1 MADTTDTTAVKTPL
15 QYLDRAMNSL
25 RDLGLLKD
33 GQAAAAEAAPITG
46 LLEKISDLEPDK
58 IAVITRTLGQ
68 MSVFNEVVREQI
80 SEMSVGERYEEI
92 TKQFNSIRDDAKSMV
107 DQIEDGKI
115 DVFERA
121 TNAWMKLSRGDVATR
136 FDKIRDTYLDV
147 AKDTKTNIEREHIIL
162 EAYMDFRGA
171 LKQAEVSALEVLKV
185 AEKRLEAAKA
195 ELAKAGDAVKD
206 YAGEDLAERARLEL
220 ARDEKLRAMQAED
233 GRYQIAKDLA
243 DNLTIGYNTSEVI
256 MARLTQTTSAKE
268 RVYQQA
274 VSFFT
279 TNESVL
285 TALKASFTG
294 MFGLHESTRTLN
306 EMKEG
311 VSKSIEVLS
320 EIGGKIQEE
329 ALKAGYGPTIRADAV
344 KKLVDSVV
352 TFQERSG
359 EIIAEMRTLATRNS
373 EEIREAVEDGKKRMA
388 RLAAEGNALV
398 AGNVIVGN
406 G

>member
-1 MADTTDTTAVKTPL
+1 MADASTDTTVVKTPL
-15 QYLDRAMNSL
+15 QYLDKAMNSL
-25 RDLGLLKD
+25 RDLGLMKD
-33 GQAAAAEAAPITG
+33 VKPEDAPITG
-46 LLEKISDLEPDK
+46 LLEKISDLSPDK
-58 IAVITRTLGQ
+58 IAVISRTLGQ
-68 MSVFNEVVREQI
+68 MSTFNEVVREQI
-80 SEMSVGERYEEI
+80 SEMSIGQRYEEI
-92 TKQFNSIRDDAKSMV
+92 TKQFNSIRDDAKAMV
-107 DQIEDGKI
+107 DQISDGKI
-115 DVFERA
+115 DMFERA
-121 TNAWMKLSRGDVATR
+121 TTAWMKIARGDISTR
-136 FDKIRDTYLDV
+136 FDKIRDVYVAV
-147 AKDTKTNIEREHIIL
+147 AKDTKTNIEREHTIL
-162 EAYMDFRGA
+162 EAYLDFRGA
-171 LKQAEVSALEVLKV
+171 LKQAEVSALEVLKI
-185 AEKRLEAAKA
+185 AEARLEAAKG
-195 ELAKAGDAVKD
+195 ELAKAGDAVKA
-206 YAGEDLAERARLEL
+206 YAGTDLAERAKLEL
-220 ARDEKLRAMQAED
+220 FRDEKLRAMQAED
-233 GRYQIAKDLA
+233 GRYQVAKDLA

-294 MFGLHESTRTLN
+294 MFGLHESTQTLN

-311 VSKSIEVLS
+311 VSKSIEVLA

-344 KKLVDSVV
+344 QKLVDSVV

-359 EIIAEMRTLATRNS
+359 EIIKEMRTLATKNS
-373 EEIREAVEDGKKRMA
+373 EEIREAVEEGKKRMA

-398 AGNVIVGN
+398 AN

>member
-1 MADTTDTTAVKTPL
+1 MAESTADTSVVKTPL

-25 RDLGLLKD
+25 RDLGLVKD
-33 GQAAAAEAAPITG
+33 GGPQDTPITG
-46 LLEKISDLEPDK
+46 LLEKITELSPDK
-58 IAVITRTLGQ
+58 IAVISRTLGQ

-80 SEMSVGERYEEI
+80 SEMSIGQRYEEI
-92 TKQFNSIRDDAKSMV
+92 TNQFNSIRDDAKAMV
-107 DQIEDGKI
+107 DQISDGKI

-121 TNAWMKLSRGDVATR
+121 TNAWMKISRGDIAGR
-136 FDKIRDTYLDV
+136 FDKIRDTYLSV
-147 AKDTKTNIEREHIIL
+147 AKDTKSNIEREHIIL

-171 LKQAEVSALEVLKV
+171 LKQAEVSALEVLKI
-185 AEKRLEAAKA
+185 AEGRLDAAKA
-195 ELAKAGDAVKD
+195 KLGTSADAVKNF
-206 YAGEDLAERARLEL
+206 AGSDPAERAKLEL
-220 ARDEKLRAMQAED
+220 FRDEMLRAMQTED
-233 GRYQIAKDLA
+233 GRYQVAKDLA

-294 MFGLHESTRTLN
+294 MFGLHESTEALN
-306 EMKEG
+306 RMKEG
-311 VSKSIEVLS
+311 VSQSIEVLS

-359 EIIAEMRTLATRNS
+359 EIIAEMRTLATKNS

-388 RLAAEGNALV
+388 RLAAEGNALLV
-398 AGNVIVGN
+398 N

>member
-1 MADTTDTTAVKTPL
+1 MAEAAAETSIVKTPL
-15 QYLDRAMNSL
+15 QYLDKAMNSL
-25 RDLGLLKD
+25 RDLGLVKE
-33 GQAAAAEAAPITG
+33 GGPQETPITG
-46 LLEKISDLEPDK
+46 LLEKITELSPDK
-58 IAVITRTLGQ
+58 IAVISRTLGQ

-80 SEMSVGERYEEI
+80 AEMSIGQRYEEI
-92 TKQFNSIRDDAKSMV
+92 TNQFNSIRDDAKAMV
-107 DQIEDGKI
+107 DQISDGKI

-121 TNAWMKLSRGDVATR
+121 TNAWMKISRGDIAGR
-136 FDKIRDTYLDV
+136 FDKIRDTYLSV
-147 AKDTKTNIEREHIIL
+147 AKDTKSNIEREHIIL

-171 LKQAEVSALEVLKV
+171 LKQAEVSALEVLKM
-185 AEKRLEAAKA
+185 AEGRLDAAKA
-195 ELAKAGDAVKD
+195 KLGTSAEAVKNF
-206 YAGEDLAERARLEL
+206 AGSEPAERAKLEL
-220 ARDEKLRAMQAED
+220 FRDEMLRAMQAED
-233 GRYQIAKDLA
+233 SRYQVAKDLA

-294 MFGLHESTRTLN
+294 MFGLHESTEALN
-306 EMKEG
+306 RMKEG
-311 VSKSIEVLS
+311 VSQSIEVLS

-388 RLAAEGNALV
+388 RLAAEGNALLV
-398 AGNVIVGN
+398 N

>member
-1 MADTTDTTAVKTPL
+1 MTDAVTTTAAADTAVVKTPL
-15 QYLDRAMNSL
+15 QYLDKAMNGL

-33 GQAAAAEAAPITG
+33 VRPEDAPITG
-46 LLEKISDLEPDK
+46 LLEKISDLSPDK
-58 IAVITRTLGQ
+58 IAVISRTLGQ

-80 SEMSVGERYEEI
+80 SEMSIGQRYQDI
-92 TKQFNSIRDDAKSMV
+92 TNQFNSIRDDAKAMV
-107 DQIEDGKI
+107 DQISDGKI
-115 DVFERA
+115 DVWERA
-121 TNAWMKLSRGDVATR
+121 TNAWMKISRGDIANR
-136 FDKIRDTYLDV
+136 FDKIRDTYLVV
-147 AKDTKTNIEREHIIL
+147 AKDTKENIEREHVIL
-162 EAYMDFRGA
+162 ESYMDFRGA
-171 LKQAEVSALEVLKV
+171 LKQAEVSALEVLKL
-185 AEKRLEAAKA
+185 AEKRLEEAKA
-195 ELAKAGDAVKD
+195 ELARAGDAVKD
-206 YAGEDLAERARLEL
+206 YAGGDPAERARLEL
-220 ARDEKLRAMQAED
+220 FRDEKLRIMQNED
-233 GRYQIAKDLA
+233 GRYQVSKDLA

-294 MFGLHESTRTLN
+294 MFGLHESTETLN
-306 EMKEG
+306 RMKEG
-311 VSKSIEVLS
+311 VSQSIEVLS

-329 ALKAGYGPTIRADAV
+329 ALKAGYGPTIRSDAV

-373 EEIREAVEDGKKRMA
+373 AEIRDAVEEGKKRMA

-398 AGNVIVGN
+398 VDG
-406 G
+406 

>member
-1 MADTTDTTAVKTPL
+1 MAESTADTSVVKTPL

-25 RDLGLLKD
+25 RDLGLVKE
-33 GQAAAAEAAPITG
+33 GGVQETPITG
-46 LLEKISDLEPDK
+46 LLEKITALSPDK
-58 IAVITRTLGQ
+58 IAVISRTLGQ

-80 SEMSVGERYEEI
+80 SEMSIGQRYEEI
-92 TKQFNSIRDDAKSMV
+92 TNQFNSIRDDAKAMV
-107 DQIEDGKI
+107 EQISDGKI

-121 TNAWMKLSRGDVATR
+121 TNAWMKISRGDIAGR
-136 FDKIRDTYLDV
+136 FDKIRDTYLSV
-147 AKDTKTNIEREHIIL
+147 AKDTKSNIEREHIIL

-171 LKQAEVSALEVLKV
+171 LKQAEVSALEVLKI
-185 AEKRLEAAKA
+185 AEGRLDAAKA
-195 ELAKAGDAVKD
+195 KLGTSADAVKNF
-206 YAGEDLAERARLEL
+206 AGSDPAERAKLEL
-220 ARDEKLRAMQAED
+220 FRDEMLRAMQSED
-233 GRYQIAKDLA
+233 GRYQVAKDLA

-294 MFGLHESTRTLN
+294 MFGLHESTEALN
-306 EMKEG
+306 RMKEG
-311 VSKSIEVLS
+311 VSQSIEVLS

-359 EIIAEMRTLATRNS
+359 EIIAEMRTLATKNS

-388 RLAAEGNALV
+388 RLAAEGNALLV
-398 AGNVIVGN
+398 N

>member
-1 MADTTDTTAVKTPL
+1 MADTTATTSVVKTPL
-15 QYLDRAMNSL
+15 QYLDKAMNSL
-25 RDLGLLKD
+25 RDLGLVKD
-33 GQAAAAEAAPITG
+33 GASPQDAPITG

-58 IAVITRTLGQ
+58 IAVISRTLGQ

-80 SEMSVGERYEEI
+80 SEMSIGQRYEEI
-92 TKQFNSIRDDAKSMV
+92 TSQFNSIRDDAKAMV
-107 DQIEDGKI
+107 DQISDGKI

-121 TNAWMKLSRGDVATR
+121 TNAWMKISRGDIANR
-136 FDKIRDTYLDV
+136 FDKIRDTYISV
-147 AKDTKTNIEREHIIL
+147 AKDTKDNIEREHIIL

-171 LKQAEVSALEVLKV
+171 LKQSEVAALEVLKV
-185 AEKRLEAAKA
+185 AEGRLNAAKD
-195 ELAKAGDAVKD
+195 ELGKAADAVKN
-206 YAGEDLAERARLEL
+206 YAGEDPAERAKLEL
-220 ARDEKLRAMQAED
+220 FRDEKLRTMQSED
-233 GRYQIAKDLA
+233 GRYQVAKDLA

-294 MFGLHESTRTLN
+294 MFGLHESTETLN
-306 EMKEG
+306 RMKEG
-311 VSKSIEVLS
+311 VSQSIEVLS

-373 EEIREAVEDGKKRMA
+373 EEIRDAVEEAKKRMA
-388 RLAAEGNALV
+388 RLAAEGNALTV
-398 AGNVIVGN
+398 N

>member
-1 MADTTDTTAVKTPL
+1 MGDATVKTPL
-15 QYLDRAMNSL
+15 QYLDRAMNRL
-25 RDLGLLKD
+25 REIGLVPETR
-33 GQAAAAEAAPITG
+33 AEDAPITG
-46 LLEKISDLEPDK
+46 LLEKISDLDPDR

-68 MSVFNEVVREQI
+68 MSAFNEIVREQI
-80 SEMSVGERYEEI
+80 SEMSIGQRYEQI
-92 TKQFNSIRDDAKSMV
+92 TKEFNSIRDDAKGMV
-107 DQIEDGKI
+107 DQIADGKL
-115 DVFERA
+115 DMFERA
-121 TNAWMKLSRGDVATR
+121 TNAWMKISRGDIAAR
-136 FDKIRDTYLDV
+136 FDKIRDTYVAV
-147 AKDTKTNIEREHIIL
+147 AKDTKANIEREHTIL

-171 LKQAEVSALEVLKV
+171 LKQAEVGALEVLKV
-185 AEKRLEAAKA
+185 AEGRLDKAKA
-195 ELAKAGDAVKD
+195 ELATAADAVKN
-206 YAGEDLAERARLEL
+206 YAGSDLAERAKLEL

-233 GRYQIAKDLA
+233 GRYQVAKDLA

-256 MARLTQTTSAKE
+256 MARLAQTTSAKE
-268 RVYQQA
+268 RVYRQA

-294 MFGLHESTRTLN
+294 MFGLHESTETLN
-306 EMKEG
+306 QMKEG

-359 EIIAEMRTLATRNS
+359 EIIAEMRTLATKNS
-373 EEIREAVEDGKKRMA
+373 EEIRDAVEEGKRRMA
-388 RLAAEGNALV
+388 RLAAEGNALL
-398 AGNVIVGN
+398 AN

>member
-1 MADTTDTTAVKTPL
+1 MADASTDTTVVKTPL
-15 QYLDRAMNSL
+15 QYLDKAMSSL
-25 RDLGLLKD
+25 RELGLVKD
-33 GQAAAAEAAPITG
+33 GRSEDAPITG
-46 LLEKISDLEPDK
+46 LLEKISDLDPDK

-80 SEMSVGERYEEI
+80 SEMSIGQRYEEI
-92 TKQFNSIRDDAKSMV
+92 TKQFNSIRDDAKGMV
-107 DQIEDGKI
+107 DQISDGKI
-115 DVFERA
+115 DMFERA
-121 TNAWMKLSRGDVATR
+121 TNAWMKIARGDVSTR
-136 FDKIRDTYLDV
+136 FDTIRETYLAV

-171 LKQAEVSALEVLKV
+171 LKQAEVSALEVLKL
-185 AEKRLEAAKA
+185 AEGRLDKAKA
-195 ELAKAGDAVKD
+195 ELGAAGDAVKA
-206 YAGEDLAERARLEL
+206 YAGDDPAERAKLEL
-220 ARDEKLRAMQAED
+220 FRDEKLRAMQNED
-233 GRYQIAKDLA
+233 GRYQVAKDLA

-294 MFGLHESTRTLN
+294 MFGLHESTETLN
-306 EMKEG
+306 QMKEG

-359 EIIAEMRTLATRNS
+359 EIIKEMRTLATKNS
-373 EEIREAVEDGKKRMA
+373 EEIREAVEEGKKRMA

-398 AGNVIVGN
+398 AN

>member
-1 MADTTDTTAVKTPL
+1 MAESTADTSIVKTPL

-25 RDLGLLKD
+25 RDLGLVKD
-33 GQAAAAEAAPITG
+33 GGPQDTPITG
-46 LLEKISDLEPDK
+46 LLEKITELSPDK
-58 IAVITRTLGQ
+58 IAVISRTLGQ

-80 SEMSVGERYEEI
+80 SEMSIGQRYEEI
-92 TKQFNSIRDDAKSMV
+92 TNQFNSIRDDAKAMV
-107 DQIEDGKI
+107 DQISDGKI

-121 TNAWMKLSRGDVATR
+121 TNAWMKISRGDIAGR
-136 FDKIRDTYLDV
+136 FDKIRDTYLSV
-147 AKDTKTNIEREHIIL
+147 AKDTKSNIEREHIIL

-171 LKQAEVSALEVLKV
+171 LKQAEVSALEVLKI
-185 AEKRLEAAKA
+185 AEGRLDAAKA
-195 ELAKAGDAVKD
+195 KLGTSADAVKNF
-206 YAGEDLAERARLEL
+206 AGSDPAERAKLEL
-220 ARDEKLRAMQAED
+220 FRDEMLRAMQTED
-233 GRYQIAKDLA
+233 GRYQVAKDLA

-294 MFGLHESTRTLN
+294 MFGLHESTEALN
-306 EMKEG
+306 RMKEG
-311 VSKSIEVLS
+311 VSQSIEVLS

-359 EIIAEMRTLATRNS
+359 EIIAEMRTLATKNS

-388 RLAAEGNALV
+388 RLAAEGNALLV
-398 AGNVIVGN
+398 N

>member
-1 MADTTDTTAVKTPL
+1 MTDITVKTPL
-15 QYLDRAMNSL
+15 QYLDKAMAGL
-25 RDLGLLKD
+25 RDLGLVSDKP
-33 GQAAAAEAAPITG
+33 QEAPIVG

-80 SEMSVGERYEEI
+80 TEMSIGERYEQI
-92 TKQFNSIRDDAKSMV
+92 TSSFNSIRDDAKRMV
-107 DQIEDGKI
+107 DQIEDGKL

-121 TNAWMKLSRGDVATR
+121 TNAWMKISRGDIAAR
-136 FDKIRDTYLDV
+136 FDSIKDTYVAV
-147 AKDTKTNIEREHIIL
+147 AKDTKSNIEREHIIL
-162 EAYMDFRGA
+162 EAYRDFRGA
-171 LKQAEVSALEVLKV
+171 LKQAEVAALEVLRS
-185 AEKRLEAAKA
+185 AEGKLNEAKTTLSKA
-195 ELAKAGDAVKD
+195 SDAV
-206 YAGEDLAERARLEL
+206 AGFAGQDPAERAKLEL
-220 ARDEKLRAMQAED
+220 VRDEHLRRMQNED
-233 GRYQIAKDLA
+233 SRYQIAKDLA

-256 MARLTQTTSAKE
+256 MARLMQTTNAKE

-294 MFGLHESTRTLN
+294 LFGLHESTRTLN

-311 VSKSIEVLS
+311 VSKSIEVLA
-320 EIGGKIQEE
+320 EIGGTIQEE
-329 ALKAGYGPTIRADAV
+329 ALKAGYGPTVRADAV

-352 TFQERSG
+352 NFQTRST
-359 EIIAEMRTLATRNS
+359 EIIAEMREMATKNS
-373 EEIREAVEDGKKRMA
+373 DEIRNAVEDGKRRMA
-388 RLAAEGNALV
+388 RLAEEGNALV
-398 AGNVIVGN
+398 LN

>member
-1 MADTTDTTAVKTPL
+1 MADAAATTATTDTAVVKTPL
-15 QYLDRAMNSL
+15 QYLDKAMGSL

-33 GQAAAAEAAPITG
+33 VKPEDDPITG
-46 LLEKISDLEPDK
+46 LLQKISDLSPDK
-58 IAVITRTLGQ
+58 IAVISRTLGQ
-68 MSVFNEVVREQI
+68 MSTFNEVVREQI
-80 SEMSVGERYEEI
+80 SEMSVGQRYQEI
-92 TKQFNSIRDDAKSMV
+92 TNQFNSIRDDAKAMV
-107 DQIEDGKI
+107 DQIADGKI
-115 DVFERA
+115 DVWERA
-121 TNAWMKLSRGDVATR
+121 TNAWMKISRGDIAAR
-136 FDKIRDTYLDV
+136 FDSIRDTYLTV
-147 AKDTKTNIEREHIIL
+147 AKDTRENIEREHIIL

-185 AEKRLEAAKA
+185 AEKRLDAAKA

-206 YAGEDLAERARLEL
+206 YAGEDPAERARLEL
-220 ARDEKLRAMQAED
+220 FRDEKLRAMQAED
-233 GRYQIAKDLA
+233 GRYQVAKDLA

-294 MFGLHESTRTLN
+294 MFGLHESTETLN
-306 EMKEG
+306 RMKEG
-311 VSKSIEVLS
+311 VSQSIEVLS

-359 EIIAEMRTLATRNS
+359 EIIAEMRTLATKNS
-373 EEIREAVEDGKKRMA
+373 EEIRDAVEDGKKRMA

-398 AGNVIVGN
+398 VDG
-406 G
+406 

>member
-1 MADTTDTTAVKTPL
+1 MAEASTETTVVKTPL
-15 QYLDRAMNSL
+15 QYLDKAMSGL
-25 RDLGLLKD
+25 RELGLVKEGAPED
-33 GQAAAAEAAPITG
+33 DPITG
-46 LLEKISDLEPDK
+46 LLEKISHLEPDK
-58 IAVITRTLGQ
+58 IAVISRTLGQ
-68 MSVFNEVVREQI
+68 MSTFNEVVREQI
-80 SEMSVGERYEEI
+80 SEMSIGQRYEEI
-92 TKQFNSIRDDAKSMV
+92 TKQFNSIRDDAKGMV
-107 DQIEDGKI
+107 DQIADGKI
-115 DVFERA
+115 DMFERA
-121 TNAWMKLSRGDVATR
+121 TNAWMKIARGDISAR
-136 FDKIRDTYLDV
+136 FDKIRDTYLAV
-147 AKDTKTNIEREHIIL
+147 AKDTRTNIEREHIIL

-171 LKQAEVSALEVLKV
+171 LKQGEVSALEVLKL
-185 AEKRLEAAKA
+185 AEGRLDKAKA
-195 ELAKAGDAVKD
+195 ELATAGEAVKN
-206 YAGEDLAERARLEL
+206 YAGSDPAERAKLEL
-220 ARDEKLRAMQAED
+220 FRDEKLRAMQNED

-243 DNLTIGYNTSEVI
+243 DNMTIGYNTSEVI

-294 MFGLHESTRTLN
+294 MFGLHESTETLN
-306 EMKEG
+306 QMKEG
-311 VSKSIEVLS
+311 VSKSIDVLA

-359 EIIAEMRTLATRNS
+359 EIIAEMRTLATKNS
-373 EEIREAVEDGKKRMA
+373 EEIREAVEEGKKRMA

-398 AGNVIVGN
+398 AN

>member
-1 MADTTDTTAVKTPL
+1 MAAATDTTVVKTPL
-15 QYLDRAMNSL
+15 QYLDKAMNSL
-25 RDLGLLKD
+25 RDLGLAKD
-33 GQAAAAEAAPITG
+33 VKPEDAPITG

-68 MSVFNEVVREQI
+68 MSAFNEIVREQI
-80 SEMSVGERYEEI
+80 SEMSIGQRYEEI
-92 TKQFNSIRDDAKSMV
+92 TKQFNSIRDDAKAMV
-107 DQIEDGKI
+107 DQISDGKL
-115 DVFERA
+115 DMFERA
-121 TNAWMKLSRGDVATR
+121 TNAWMKIARGDVATR
-136 FDKIRDTYLDV
+136 FDKIRDTYVAV
-147 AKDTKTNIEREHIIL
+147 AKDTKTNIDREHTIL

-171 LKQAEVSALEVLKV
+171 LKQAEVSGLEVLKV
-185 AEKRLEAAKA
+185 AEGRLDKAKA
-195 ELAKAGDAVKD
+195 DLATAGDAVKA
-206 YAGEDLAERARLEL
+206 YAGSDLAERAKLEL
-220 ARDEKLRAMQAED
+220 IRDEKLRTMQNED

-294 MFGLHESTRTLN
+294 MFGLHESTQTLN

-359 EIIAEMRTLATRNS
+359 EIIKEMRTLATRNS
-373 EEIREAVEDGKKRMA
+373 EEIREAVEEGKKRMA

-398 AGNVIVGN
+398 AN

>member
-1 MADTTDTTAVKTPL
+1 M
-15 QYLDRAMNSL
+15 SI
-25 RDLGLLKD
+25 
-33 GQAAAAEAAPITG
+33 GQ
-46 LLEKISDLEPDK
+46 
-58 IAVITRTLGQ
+58 
-68 MSVFNEVVREQI
+68 
-80 SEMSVGERYEEI
+80 RYEEI
-92 TKQFNSIRDDAKSMV
+92 TKQFNSIRDDAKAMV
-107 DQIEDGKI
+107 DQISDGKI
-115 DVFERA
+115 DMFERA
-121 TNAWMKLSRGDVATR
+121 TTAWMKIARGDISTR
-136 FDKIRDTYLDV
+136 FDKIRDTYIAV
-147 AKDTKTNIEREHIIL
+147 AKDTKTNIEREHTIL
-162 EAYMDFRGA
+162 EAYLDFRGA

-185 AEKRLEAAKA
+185 AEGRLEAAKG
-195 ELAKAGDAVKD
+195 ELAKAGDAVKA
-206 YAGEDLAERARLEL
+206 YAGTDPAERAKLEL
-220 ARDEKLRAMQAED
+220 FRDEKLRAMQAED
-233 GRYQIAKDLA
+233 GRYQVAKDLA

-294 MFGLHESTRTLN
+294 MFGLHESTQTLN

-311 VSKSIEVLS
+311 VSRSIEVLA

-359 EIIAEMRTLATRNS
+359 EIIKEMRTLATKNS
-373 EEIREAVEDGKKRMA
+373 EEIREAVEEGKKRMA

-398 AGNVIVGN
+398 AN